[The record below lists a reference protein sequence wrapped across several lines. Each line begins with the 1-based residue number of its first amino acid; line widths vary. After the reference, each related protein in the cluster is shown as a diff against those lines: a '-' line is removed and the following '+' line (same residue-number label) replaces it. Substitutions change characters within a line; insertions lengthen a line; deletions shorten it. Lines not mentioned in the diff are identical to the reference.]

1 MPTSLFPTIERIRL
15 FKCYSQARGGR
26 GTFSRAARY
35 IENVERALE
44 SLRVRGEREGPL
56 LDAVRRYLSD
66 GKHYLNAG
74 DEVTA
79 LAIASYA
86 EGLLDALRYLG
97 LAEVE
102 WPRGEIRRVF
112 VGGTFD
118 ILHPGH
124 IELLQFASRL
134 GELHVV
140 VARDATVERVK
151 GRRPVLDES
160 SRLKIV
166 SSLRMV
172 SRAMLGDPEDIM
184 KSVEAVRPHVI
195 VLGPDQPYEEEEL
208 ARRAE
213 ERLGYRPEVIRFEG
227 KREFG
232 GGMRGSRDIV
242 KAICSRCE
250 GKRVE
255 GD

>member
-1 MPTSLFPTIERIRL
+1 LSLIVRVL
-15 FKCYSQARGGR
+15 K
-26 GTFSRAARY
+26 TFSRAVRY

-44 SLRVRGEREGPL
+44 SLRVKEEAKAEPL
-56 LDAVRRYLSD
+56 LDAVKRYVSD
-66 GKHYLNAG
+66 ARHYLDAG
-74 DEVTA
+74 DEETA
-79 LAIASYA
+79 LTIASYA

-97 LAEVE
+97 LGEVE
-102 WPRGEIRRVF
+102 WPKREITRVF

-124 IELLQFASRL
+124 IELLHFASRL

-140 VARDATVERVK
+140 VARDSTVEKVK
-151 GRRPVLDES
+151 GRRPVLDER
-160 SRLKIV
+160 SRLKLV

-172 SRAMLGDPEDIM
+172 SRALLGDPEDIM
-184 KSVEAVRPHVI
+184 KSVEVVRPHVI

-213 ERLGYRPEVIRFEG
+213 ERLGYRPRVIRFEG

-232 GGMRGSRDIV
+232 RGMRGSRDLV
-242 KAICSRCE
+242 RAICSRCE
-250 GKRVE
+250 ERGVE
-255 GD
+255 KG